1 MSLQLF
7 IITPQQLRKKARV
20 HVEDGTVLIGGIDE
34 LGVLPENCVFLQIPR
49 TTTRKASSFT
59 GCGCDEYM
67 IVEGP
72 VMVTKH
78 PVMHPGEYMFFALL
92 DTCHFLSCILT
103 YKFLFFYSSLV
114 RRYAHANGRKCTRVA

>member
-1 MSLQLF
+1 MSLQLY
-7 IITPQQLRKKARV
+7 IISPQQLRKKARV

-49 TTTRKASSFT
+49 TTTRKASSFP
-59 GCGCDEYM
+59 GCDEYM

-78 PVMHPGEYMFFALL
+78 PVMHPGEYMFFA
-92 DTCHFLSCILT
+92 CP
-103 YKFLFFYSSLV
+103 
-114 RRYAHANGRKCTRVA
+114 